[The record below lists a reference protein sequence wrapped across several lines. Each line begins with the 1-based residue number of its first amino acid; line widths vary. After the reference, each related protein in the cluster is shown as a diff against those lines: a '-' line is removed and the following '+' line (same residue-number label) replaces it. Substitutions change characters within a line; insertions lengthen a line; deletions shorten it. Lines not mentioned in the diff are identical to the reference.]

1 MITGMSKW
9 AEEQERR
16 RDDKE
21 RRRVSREMFGKF
33 FFDLAKLTFGT
44 VFLAG
49 VIISL
54 ITDTRLHNQ
63 GLLVIIGFCLT
74 CILASISY
82 YIMKY

>member
-1 MITGMSKW
+1 MTGMSKW
-9 AEEQERR
+9 EEEQERR

-33 FFDLAKLTFGT
+33 FY
-44 VFLAG
+44 
-49 VIISL
+49 
-54 ITDTRLHNQ
+54 Q